1 MNIKKETGDIVEFLK
16 ENGYSRRQIEKDLA
30 YKEKYIDQAL
40 SRGDSE
46 ELLIRL
52 RFYKK
57 YVLLKT
63 TSSSAAEP
71 GPQASL
77 KELVRAHQELS
88 IVVGRIQKRIYE
100 SNAEETDS
108 LIDEK
113 PLNMKNKD
121 SRSKKRRSGK
131 E

>member
-1 MNIKKETGDIVEFLK
+1 MNIKKETGDILEFLK

-77 KELVRAHQELS
+77 RELVKAHEELS
-88 IVVGRIQKRIYE
+88 LVVGRIQKRIYD
-100 SNAEETDS
+100 SNAVETDS
-108 LIDEK
+108 LTDEK
-113 PLNMKNKD
+113 PLNWKNKD
-121 SRSKKRRSGK
+121 SKSKKRRSGK